1 MVFDTDG
8 HHAQIMK
15 GVLDMCLLATIV
27 EAPNYG
33 YGMVQNLNQRG
44 WVITHERSIYPVLK
58 RLEKNDFIESELV
71 ASSSGP
77 ARKYYSATDDGRE
90 ILRFWEA
97 DWRNV
102 RDGVDAVLD
111 GPGKPKKIQAKKAI
125 KQPAKKSAK
134 KSASSSSK
142 KSTTKGKGGKQ

>member
-1 MVFDTDG
+1 MVYSTDG

-15 GVLDMCLLATIV
+15 GVLDMCLLATIA

-33 YGMVQNLNQRG
+33 YGMVQNLNERG
-44 WVITHERSIYPVLK
+44 WVIAHERSIYPVLK

-71 ASSSGP
+71 ASTSGP
-77 ARKYYSATDDGRE
+77 ARKYYTATDDGRE

-111 GPGKPKKIQAKKAI
+111 GTQPTETESAKPRRKKPAKK
-125 KQPAKKSAK
+125 KPAKKS
-134 KSASSSSK
+134 
-142 KSTTKGKGGKQ
+142 TMKGKGEKQ